1 MSDSEED
8 QPTMIKTSVFE
19 DGVERSGSI
28 KRRKPGLKG
37 LALKMGKLKT
47 FSNVTSLASEAAKAN
62 SKNFTFRYF

>member
-1 MSDSEED
+1 MSDSEEEK
-8 QPTMIKTSVFE
+8 PTMIKTMGSG

-47 FSNVTSLASEAAKAN
+47 FSNDVNSGSEAALVSN
-62 SKNFTFRYF
+62 SKR

>member
-8 QPTMIKTSVFE
+8 KTTMIKTSVPAG

-37 LALKMGKLKT
+37 LALKMGKLNT
-47 FSNVTSLASEAAKAN
+47 FSKAADFASSEAIKAN
-62 SKNFTFRYF
+62 SKK

>member
-1 MSDSEED
+1 MSDSEEEK
-8 QPTMIKTSVFE
+8 PTMIKTMGSG

-47 FSNVTSLASEAAKAN
+47 FSNVVNSGSEAQISN
-62 SKNFTFRYF
+62 SKR

>member
-1 MSDSEED
+1 MSDSEEEK
-8 QPTMIKTSVFE
+8 PTMIKTMGSG

-47 FSNVTSLASEAAKAN
+47 FSNVVNSGSEAALVSN
-62 SKNFTFRYF
+62 SKR